1 MEAMADIMA
10 RIQKR
15 LEAKAQTRIAGKELC
30 SKCGSER
37 TIVEKYEDGQ
47 WAAWEYC
54 KTCDERRMGFETMI
68 VDQNMKKRKAAHKL
82 ALYSTMNTDQ
92 QSATFENFDP
102 ENDSQAKALKAA
114 RSLVNDIITGNEKAK
129 SILFSGN
136 FGIGKSH
143 LAAACCNELAKHTK
157 SAAFISISQLKRK
170 ITSTFNNG
178 SKVTADE
185 IMDYLRNVDFL
196 VIDDIG
202 QHAQTEFVDETLQDL
217 VESRQG
223 KANMYTTNLSGREM
237 IDILNPRVF
246 ERIKKDTLPIKV
258 EGKSHRKFS
267 LEAEWDF

>member
-15 LEAKAQTRIAGKELC
+15 LEAKAQTRITGKELC
-30 SKCGSER
+30 SKCGNER
-37 TIVEKYEDGQ
+37 TIVEKYEAGQ
-47 WAAWEYC
+47 WTAWEYC
-54 KTCDERRMGFETMI
+54 KTCDDRRMGFETMI
-68 VDQNMKKRKAAHKL
+68 IDQNMRKRKAADKL
-82 ALYSTMNTDQ
+82 ALYSTMNADQ
-92 QSATFENFDP
+92 QSATFANYNPADP
-102 ENDSQAKALKAA
+102 TQEKALSAA
-114 RSLVNDIITGNEKAK
+114 KTLVNDIITGIEKPK
-129 SILFSGN
+129 SILFSGS

-143 LAAACCNELAKHTK
+143 LAAACCNELAKYTK
-157 SAAFISISQLKRK
+157 SAAFVSISQLKRK

-202 QHAQTEFVDETLQDL
+202 QHATSEFVDETLQDL

-223 KANMYTTNLSGREM
+223 KANVYTTNLSGRELV
-237 IDILNPRVF
+237 DILNPRVF

-258 EGKSHRKFS
+258 EGKSQRKFS